1 MNNETYYL
9 DANALLKY
17 YKVEQGSDKIS
28 ELIDNND
35 KKIWIS
41 KLTLLECCA
50 VLFKY
55 LRISNTE
62 EDKFAMLL
70 IIDQFVID
78 LENNKFTVKPFSS
91 NNFDDALDLV
101 LKYGRNFQFGSLD
114 ALHAAI
120 VKNTNE
126 TTNIVTSDGGKKTES
141 KGKLIGLC
149 NELGIKA
156 FNPEKKSSVFQTCT
170 P

>member
-9 DANALLKY
+9 DANALLRY
-17 YKVEQGSDKIS
+17 YKEEQGSDKIR
-28 ELIDNND
+28 ELIDNKD

-55 LRISNTE
+55 LRSAKNSVEQEI
-62 EDKFAMLL
+62 MLL
-70 IIDQFVID
+70 ALSNFAKN
-78 LENNKFTVKPFSS
+78 LNEEFFKVKPFNS
-91 NNFDDALDLV
+91 NSFDDALDLV

-120 VKNTNE
+120 VKNTHE
-126 TTNIVTSDGGKKTES
+126 TTKIVTSDGGKKTES

-149 NELGIKA
+149 NELGISA
-156 FNPEKKSSVFQTCT
+156 FNPETQI
-170 P
+170 